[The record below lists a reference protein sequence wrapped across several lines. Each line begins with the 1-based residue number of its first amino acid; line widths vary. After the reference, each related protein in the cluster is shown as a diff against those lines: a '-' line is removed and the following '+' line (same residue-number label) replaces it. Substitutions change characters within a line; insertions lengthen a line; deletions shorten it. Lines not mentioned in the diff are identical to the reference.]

1 MSLIAATSTDPT
13 IWQQILSWTW
23 VVFSVGAGL
32 GFVIFVH
39 ELGHFLVAKACGVKC
54 EKFYVGFDWFPIKR
68 IGPFTIP
75 HSLFRKQWGETVYGI
90 GILPLGGYVKML
102 GQDDDPRNAEAEAE
116 RSKVLKD
123 GTAVEGLTPGAT
135 VEKEYVLDPRSY
147 QAKSVPAR
155 MAIISAGVIMNLI
168 FGVLLAAL
176 AYGIGVPEMPAIIGG
191 TVPASPA
198 WEKLE
203 PGMRAVQ
210 FNKGA
215 APYENFRF
223 QDMKRKVV
231 FNGDDRDLEILFRDE
246 AGKEEWFRLRP
257 SGRTKEETDFP
268 SLGFYS
274 AASRR
279 LAVSAKQYFNRL
291 DKDGDGTISKDE
303 APERIKE
310 NFERVDANKDGSIDA
325 EEFIKDPNSVEGLE
339 NNDILV
345 AIEGQEL
352 EPDQGKFDSR
362 VNAELARRPSGPL
375 KVTVERA
382 EKKEGAAIP
391 ERDAPKHRVEVIL
404 PQRPK
409 QTIGVV
415 MKIGP
420 VVSIRENSPAAKAG
434 FQIGDVIE
442 KVNGEEVGDPLSLGQ
457 RLIPSSEAE
466 TFDIVVARKDAKGKR
481 TTAELKVNA
490 VPPREFQD
498 AFPYGGPT
506 TIESIGVAFDV
517 TNEIAAIEPGSSAEK
532 QGLKAGDVAATAQ
545 LVAAS
550 EEARKLEVS
559 EGYLEKEFGKL
570 MKLDNNLRSWTRV
583 HHYLQHIRPDTKLEL
598 TVLRGKDEVK
608 VTLTPEDSQTFFDE
622 RRGLVFRPI
631 EIKHQAAGVVEAFSL
646 GFREVREQLGTVLM
660 SLSHLVTR
668 RISAKHL
675 TGPAGIIEAAG
686 NSAGH
691 SFPMLL
697 MFLVMLSAN
706 LAIIN
711 FLPIPVLDGGHML
724 FLAAEGIRR
733 KPVPPHIQG
742 WLSIGGLAFLLSL
755 MVFATA
761 MDVQRWFQ

>member
-1 MSLIAATSTDPT
+1 MDLSLIAALPADPT
-13 IWQQILSWTW
+13 TLETILSYVWIIG
-23 VVFSVGAGL
+23 SVAAGL

-54 EKFYVGFDWFPIKR
+54 EKFYVGFDWFPIKK

-75 HSLFRKQWGETVYGI
+75 HSLFRRQWGETVYGI

-116 RSKVLKD
+116 RSKVLKE
-123 GTAVEGLTPGAT
+123 GTAAEGLAPRGT

-176 AYGIGVPEMPAIIGG
+176 AYGLGVPEMPAIIGG
-191 TVPASPA
+191 TVPGSPA
-198 WEKLE
+198 WEKLQ
-203 PGMRAVQ
+203 PGMKAVQ
-210 FNKGA
+210 FVKGS

-223 QDMKRKVV
+223 EDMKRKVV

-246 AGKEEWFRLRP
+246 SGKEEWYRLRP

-274 AASRR
+274 AGSRR
-279 LAVSAKQYFNRL
+279 LAVS
-291 DKDGDGTISKDE
+291 SK
-303 APERIKE
+303 
-310 NFERVDANKDGSIDA
+310 N
-325 EEFIKDPNSVEGLE
+325 PNPVEGIE
-339 NNDILV
+339 NNDVLV

-362 VNAELARRPSGPL
+362 VNAELARHPRGSL
-375 KVTVERA
+375 KVTVERT
-382 EKKEGAAIP
+382 EQKEGAKEP
-391 ERDAPKHRVEVIL
+391 EKDAPKRRLEMTV
-404 PQRPK
+404 PQRPMR
-409 QTIGVV
+409 TVGLV

-420 VVSIRENSPAAKAG
+420 VVSLRENSPAAKAG
-434 FQIGDVIE
+434 IQIGDVIE
-442 KVNGEEVGDPLSLGQ
+442 QVNGEGVGDPLSLGQ
-457 RLIPSSEAE
+457 RLIPSSEGEVYA
-466 TFDIVVARKDAKGKR
+466 VVVSRKDASGKA
-481 TTAELKVNA
+481 TTKELTVNA
-490 VPPREFQD
+490 VPPPQFQD

-517 TNEIAAIEPGSSAEK
+517 SNEIAAIEPGNSAEK
-532 QGLKAGDVAATAQ
+532 QGLKAGDMVLTAQ
-545 LVAAS
+545 LIAAD
-550 EEARKLEVS
+550 EEARKKEVS
-559 EGYLEKEFGKL
+559 DGALEKEFGKL
-570 MKLDNNLRSWTRV
+570 LKLDNNLRSWTRV
-583 HHYLQHIRPDTKLEL
+583 HHYLQHVRPDTKLDL
-598 TVLRGKDEVK
+598 TVMRGKSEVK
-608 VTLTPEDSQTFFDE
+608 ATLTPGDSKSFFDE

-631 EIKHQAAGVVEAFSL
+631 EIKHQAAGVGEAFSL

-660 SLSHLVTR
+660 SLSHLVSR
-668 RISAKHL
+668 RISPKHL
-675 TGPAGIIEAAG
+675 TGPAGIIQAAG
-686 NSAGH
+686 YSAGH
-691 SFPMLL
+691 SIPMLL